1 MLIFLLLGQFACVT
15 EKTGPYTSTT
25 HSSKAAEQYVQLGIS
40 YMQEG
45 NMELA
50 TARIKRA
57 LELRPNYPDALA
69 VMGLIYQ
76 TEQEA
81 GLAEKYFKEALDAD
95 SRFTRGRTYLASLYY
110 SQRKLDDALKQFR
123 IASEDVRYPN
133 RAQVFSNLGLIES
146 LQGRT
151 ADAIVS
157 YRKSLTL
164 DRNQPPLRLTL
175 ASLYAAQ
182 EEYVQANVFYAQF
195 RDMVRTGGLVHTPAS
210 LELGID
216 LARRRGDLD
225 TVSSLMLV
233 LKNLYPDSAEYRRV
247 IARADS

>member
-1 MLIFLLLGQFACVT
+1 
-15 EKTGPYTSTT
+15 
-25 HSSKAAEQYVQLGIS
+25 
-40 YMQEG
+40 
-45 NMELA
+45 
-50 TARIKRA
+50 
-57 LELRPNYPDALA
+57 
-69 VMGLIYQ
+69 MGLIYQ

-81 GLAEKYFKEALDAD
+81 ELAEKYFKEALDAD
-95 SRFTRGRTYLASLYY
+95 SGFTRGRTYLASLYY

-182 EEYVQANVFYAQF
+182 EDYVQANGFYAQF

-216 LARRRGDLD
+216 LARRRGDVD

-233 LKNLYPDSAEYRRV
+233 LKNLYPDSAEYQRV
-247 IARADS
+247 SAKADS